1 MKIIDE
7 NLLNNLTEEAVANPR
22 LRKNFN
28 LHNSLDDKVQKLLNA
43 LEPGTILPI
52 HRHINT
58 DEVYFMVR
66 GSLIVKFYNEQKKLI
81 KTQEL
86 NSKKGKFGISIPA
99 GQWHTIEVL
108 EKGTIIFEVKE
119 GPYLPLKEDDIL

>member
-1 MKIIDE
+1 MTLIDE
-7 NLLNNLTEEAVANPR
+7 KLLNNLTEEAITNPR

-28 LHNSLDDKVQKLLNA
+28 LHNSLDDKVQRLLNA
-43 LEPGTILPI
+43 LEPGTLLPI
-52 HRHINT
+52 HRHTNT

-66 GSLIVKFYNEQKKLI
+66 GSLIVKFYNEQKELT

-86 NSKKGKFGISIPA
+86 NPQTGKFGISIPA

-119 GPYLPLKEDDIL
+119 GPYLPLKDIDIL